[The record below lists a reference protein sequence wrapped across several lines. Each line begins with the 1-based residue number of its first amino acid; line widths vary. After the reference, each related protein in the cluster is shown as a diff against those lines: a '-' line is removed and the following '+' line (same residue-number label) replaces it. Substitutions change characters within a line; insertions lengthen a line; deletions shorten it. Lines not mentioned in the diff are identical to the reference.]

1 MLVVSTSNFKP
12 QTTINKK
19 MIAQIK
25 GRLVEKTPTYVVI
38 DCNGV
43 GYQINIS
50 LNTYSKIDA
59 NEQCLLH
66 THLIV
71 REDAQL
77 LYGFKDKS
85 ERELFRMLISVS
97 GVGSATA
104 MMILSSLTATEIK
117 GAISTGN
124 VNMLKGV
131 KGIGTKS
138 AERIII
144 DLRDKIG
151 KVEESDIN
159 FAVSNNTIKDEAL
172 SALIMLGF
180 TKKPAELALNK
191 ILASSE
197 EISVEQLIKQTLKSL

>member
-1 MLVVSTSNFKP
+1 
-12 QTTINKK
+12 

-25 GRLVEKTPTYVVI
+25 GRLIEKTPTYVII

-59 NEQCLLH
+59 DELCLLH
-66 THLIV
+66 THMIV

-85 ERELFRMLISVS
+85 ERELFRLLISVS

-104 MMILSSLTATEIK
+104 MMILSSLTASEIK
-117 GAISTGN
+117 GAISTGD
-124 VNMLKGV
+124 VNTLKGV
-131 KGIGTKS
+131 KGIGAKS
-138 AERIII
+138 AQRIII

-151 KVEESDIN
+151 KVGENDIN

-180 TKKPAELALNK
+180 AKKPAEVALNK
-191 ILASSE
+191 ILTVSDDM
-197 EISVEQLIKQTLKSL
+197 SVEQLIKQTLKSL

>member
-1 MLVVSTSNFKP
+1 
-12 QTTINKK
+12 
-19 MIAQIK
+19 MIAQLK
-25 GRLVEKTPTYVVI
+25 GRLVEKTPTYVII

-43 GYQINIS
+43 GYQVNIS

-59 NEQCLLH
+59 DELCLLH

-71 REDAQL
+71 REDAHL
-77 LYGFKDKS
+77 LYGFKEKS
-85 ERELFRMLISVS
+85 ERELFRLLISVS

-104 MMILSSLTATEIK
+104 MMILSSLSASEIK

-124 VNMLKGV
+124 VNLLKSV
-131 KGIGTKS
+131 KGIGAKS

-151 KVEESDIN
+151 KIEENQTN
-159 FAVSNNTIKDEAL
+159 FSVSNNTIKEEAL

-180 TKKPAELALNK
+180 AKKPAEMVLNK
-191 ILASSE
+191 ILATTSDLT
-197 EISVEQLIKQTLKSL
+197 VEQLIKQTLKSL

>member
-1 MLVVSTSNFKP
+1 
-12 QTTINKK
+12 

-25 GRLVEKTPTYVVI
+25 GRLIEKTPTYVII

-50 LNTYSKIDA
+50 LNTYSKIDSD
-59 NEQCLLH
+59 ELCLLH
-66 THLIV
+66 THMIV

-85 ERELFRMLISVS
+85 ERELFRLLISVS

-117 GAISTGN
+117 GAISTGD
-124 VNMLKGV
+124 VNTLKGV
-131 KGIGTKS
+131 KGIGAKS
-138 AERIII
+138 AQRIII

-151 KVEESDIN
+151 KVGESDIN

-180 TKKPAELALNK
+180 AKKPAEVALNK
-191 ILASSE
+191 ILAVSE
-197 EISVEQLIKQTLKSL
+197 DMSVEQLIKQTLKSL

>member
-1 MLVVSTSNFKP
+1 
-12 QTTINKK
+12 

-25 GRLVEKTPTYVVI
+25 GRLIEKTPTYVII

-59 NEQCLLH
+59 DELCILH
-66 THLIV
+66 THMIV

-85 ERELFRMLISVS
+85 ERELFRLLISVS

-117 GAISTGN
+117 GAISTGD
-124 VNMLKGV
+124 VNTLKGV
-131 KGIGTKS
+131 KGIGAKS
-138 AERIII
+138 AQRIII

-151 KVEESDIN
+151 KVGENDIN

-180 TKKPAELALNK
+180 AKKPAEVALNK
-191 ILASSE
+191 ILTVSDDM
-197 EISVEQLIKQTLKSL
+197 SVEQLIKQTLKSL

>member
-1 MLVVSTSNFKP
+1 
-12 QTTINKK
+12 

-25 GRLVEKTPTYVVI
+25 GRLIEKTPTYVII

-59 NEQCLLH
+59 DELCLLH

-104 MMILSSLTATEIK
+104 MMILSSLSASEIK

-138 AERIII
+138 AERIIV

-180 TKKPAELALNK
+180 AKKPTELALNK
-191 ILASSE
+191 ILATNSDVT
-197 EISVEQLIKQTLKSL
+197 VEQLIKQTLKSL